1 MTTPIFDSLTPTS
14 SPPTSS
20 CLPIPPSPFIKL
32 TDFGLSRFVEIDEN
46 GEAELLWTRCGSEAY
61 AAPELV
67 TGGGGGSGGGGS
79 REARRGVYDARKT
92 DAWAC
97 GVVLYALVARH
108 LPFGEGVGAQPI
120 GGSRI
125 GEGPSAERGSLAERR
140 HWLMRIARGEYE
152 WPGDEGE
159 GAAESQLEE
168 KKKDELIG
176 SDLLH
181 SQGAR
186 RIVGRL
192 LIRDPRKRARIGDL
206 WNDSWMTL
214 SGGVWWKEREER
226 ERYDSCI
233 SSMMTRSS
241 MEGSILDYGVGHED
255 GHEAESC
262 LDIQGRTVIDQAEV
276 GVDSLR
282 DPDDGGEEENG
293 EEEGEEEEE
302 EEEED
307 GCLFD
312 HEGIDSITRQ
322 EVV

>member
-1 MTTPIFDSLTPTS
+1 
-14 SPPTSS
+14 
-20 CLPIPPSPFIKL
+20 
-32 TDFGLSRFVEIDEN
+32 VN

-67 TGGGGGSGGGGS
+67 TGGGGGSGGGGGES
-79 REARRGVYDARKT
+79 DRGGVYDARKT

-108 LPFGEGVGAQPI
+108 LPFGEGVEIQPI
-120 GGSRI
+120 GDSQI
-125 GEGPSAERGSLAERR
+125 GEEQSAGRGSLAERR

-152 WPGDEGE
+152 WPGECAE
-159 GAAESQLEE
+159 ESQSDVEVE
-168 KKKDELIG
+168 KEKEKDELVG
-176 SDLLH
+176 SGLIH
-181 SQGAR
+181 SQEAR

-206 WNDSWMTL
+206 WDDSWMAL
-214 SGGVWWKEREER
+214 SSGGDEVWRKEREQKEP
-226 ERYDSCI
+226 YDLCPF
-233 SSMMTRSS
+233 SMIMRKTS
-241 MEGSILDYGVGHED
+241 MEGSLLDYGLGHEN

-262 LDIQGRTVIDQAEV
+262 PGVHSRTVLDHAEV

-282 DPDDGGEEENG
+282 DLDDG
-293 EEEGEEEEE
+293 EE

>member
-1 MTTPIFDSLTPTS
+1 M
-14 SPPTSS
+14 
-20 CLPIPPSPFIKL
+20 
-32 TDFGLSRFVEIDEN
+32 
-46 GEAELLWTRCGSEAY
+46 
-61 AAPELV
+61 V
-67 TGGGGGSGGGGS
+67 TGGSGGGGS
-79 REARRGVYDARKT
+79 REGRGESGRRGVYDARKT

-125 GEGPSAERGSLAERR
+125 GEARSVGRGNLAERR

-152 WPGDEGE
+152 WPGDQGE
-159 GAAESQLEE
+159 GAEESQSKMEIE
-168 KKKDELIG
+168 KEKEKDELVG
-176 SDLLH
+176 SDLIH

-192 LIRDPRKRARIGDL
+192 LIRDPKKRARIGDL
-206 WNDSWMTL
+206 WDDSWMAL
-214 SGGVWWKEREER
+214 SAGGDGVWWKEREEK
-226 ERYDSCI
+226 ELYDSC
-233 SSMMTRSS
+233 SPSMITRSGS
-241 MEGSILDYGVGHED
+241 VEGSLIDCGLGHEV
-255 GHEAESC
+255 ESC
-262 LDIQGRTVIDQAEV
+262 FGVQGRAIFDQAEV
-276 GVDSLR
+276 GVDSFR
-282 DPDDGGEEENG
+282 DLEECEGENG
-293 EEEGEEEEE
+293 EEEG

>member
-1 MTTPIFDSLTPTS
+1 M
-14 SPPTSS
+14 
-20 CLPIPPSPFIKL
+20 
-32 TDFGLSRFVEIDEN
+32 N

-67 TGGGGGSGGGGS
+67 TGGAGGSGGGGS
-79 REARRGVYDARKT
+79 REGRRGVYDARKT

-125 GEGPSAERGSLAERR
+125 GETRSAGRGSLAERR

-152 WPGDEGE
+152 WPGDQGE
-159 GAAESQLEE
+159 GAEESQSVEHEE
-168 KKKDELIG
+168 TEKDELFG
-176 SDLLH
+176 SDLIR

-192 LIRDPRKRARIGDL
+192 LIRDPKKRARIGDL
-206 WNDSWMTL
+206 WDDSWMTL
-214 SGGVWWKEREER
+214 GGGGDEMWWKERE
-226 ERYDSCI
+226 RYESCF
-233 SSMMTRSS
+233 SSMMTRTTS
-241 MEGSILDYGVGHED
+241 MEGSLLDYRHED
-255 GHEAESC
+255 GLEAESC
-262 LDIQGRTVIDQAEV
+262 IGLQGRSVFDQAEV
-276 GVDSLR
+276 GDDFLR
-282 DPDDGGEEENG
+282 DFYEG
-293 EEEGEEEEE
+293 EEGEDDEEDGEEE